1 MGGCS
6 KWCLRS
12 NIIFVCN
19 IFGRVIIVAT
29 CHARDVLNENKF
41 QRGGSPSP
49 IHCFLVQLNREA
61 QKLVQ
66 KFCKIMQS
74 GNFPIFEH
82 SFVAYWS
89 SRLYNMQLFKKG
101 MTSNEMLCWSVLCSS
116 WWQASSLNS
125 MRGGTCHSPLQIVT
139 PPLQNV
145 TPLQIVTLPC
155 KMSLLPANCHS
166 PLANCHSP
174 GKWSL
179 LPANWDSLWL
189 SACSSVRPG
198 LKLLQIFAN
207 ILLSVFCCN
216 VAFWV
221 KTFPS
226 FQIGNKSTQAEV
238 SVGGQWPKIAKNTN
252 KK

>member
-1 MGGCS
+1 MQGMFS
-6 KWCLRS
+6 
-12 NIIFVCN
+12 
-19 IFGRVIIVAT
+19 T
-29 CHARDVLNENKF
+29 
-41 QRGGSPSP
+41 RGGSPSP
-49 IHCFLVQLNREA
+49 IHCFSVQLNREA

-145 TPLQIVTLPC
+145 TPLQIVTPPC
-155 KMSLLPANCHS
+155 KLSLLPANCHS

-174 GKWSL
+174 TNCHSSL
-179 LPANWDSLWL
+179 QIGTHFDCQPAPQ
-189 SACSSVRPG
+189 PG
-198 LKLLQIFAN
+198 LGWNCCKFLPTFYSRC
-207 ILLSVFCCN
+207 SV
-216 VAFWV
+216 AM
-221 KTFPS
+221 
-226 FQIGNKSTQAEV
+226 
-238 SVGGQWPKIAKNTN
+238 
-252 KK
+252 